1 MVPKGG
7 GGGGEGSK
15 ALRAIYEV
23 WSNASSKIST
33 PALTSDSILRLK
45 FIGHG
50 CNTEQKSPT
59 RNQAQVI

>member
-1 MVPKGG
+1 MVPK

-15 ALRAIYEV
+15 ALGAIYEV
-23 WSNASSKIST
+23 WSNTTSKIST

-45 FIGHG
+45 FIGPG
-50 CNTEQKSPT
+50 CKTEQKSPT